1 METVQFKTSLH
12 CSGCVSKITPA
23 LNAKLGKENWSVD
36 LESPGKLLTIIKNET
51 LPDQA
56 IVMSMNELGYQAE
69 KIS

>member
-12 CSGCVSKITPA
+12 CSGCVAKITPA

-36 LESPGKLLTIIKNET
+36 LDSPGKLLTITKNET

-56 IVMSMNELGYQAE
+56 IVGSMNELGYQAE